1 MGLKMIKKY
10 SSADTAKSY
19 IQKRIGRLVKKEQ
32 TDQKKEKSIETLPE
46 DEIIYLDLKVE
57 RALKL
62 KQIKKSRFKFW

>member
-1 MGLKMIKKY
+1 
-10 SSADTAKSY
+10 
-19 IQKRIGRLVKKEQ
+19 LVKKEQ